1 MSEYIL
7 VINPGSTSTKA
18 AVYDGEKEIHSG
30 TILHSAEE
38 LAEFPEINDQ
48 LHFRKNAV
56 LAYLN
61 EQGLAPFDL
70 AAVAARGGVVGQIE
84 SGAYLADRKFAE
96 ASKNS
101 PAPHPANLSP
111 IIAYEIAEEA
121 GTGIHGY
128 VYDAVCGCGTP
139 DPIFTYT
146 GVPEIRKP
154 FLTHV
159 LNSRAVAI
167 EQAKRDG
174 VSLKDSTYIVCHLGG
189 GVTSNLIQGGKVLNF
204 IGDDEGAF
212 SPERSG
218 GVPCR
223 ELVKFCFRSGLSEKE
238 VQKKLKGK
246 GGLVAYLGVNDAFSP
261 ERSGG
266 VPCRELVKFCFR
278 SGLSEKE
285 VQKKL
290 KGKGGLV
297 AYLGVNDFRDAEK
310 MAETDSEAKEVV
322 DAMILQLAQD
332 IGRLAPVVNGK
343 VDKIILT
350 GGMAYSGYLTGEL
363 RKKVEFIAP
372 VEVIAGTFEMEALA
386 KGIHRVLNGEEEAHR
401 L

>member
-1 MSEYIL
+1 MAEYIL

-48 LHFRKNAV
+48 LHLRKNAV

-61 EQGLAPFDL
+61 EQGLTPSDL

-84 SGAYLADRKFAE
+84 SGAYFADRKFAE

-128 VYDAVCGCGTP
+128 VYDAVCCCGTP

-174 VSLKDSTYIVCHLGG
+174 ISLKDSTYIVCHLGG

-246 GGLVAYLGVNDAFSP
+246 GGLI
-261 ERSGG
+261 
-266 VPCRELVKFCFR
+266 
-278 SGLSEKE
+278 
-285 VQKKL
+285 
-290 KGKGGLV
+290 

-310 MAETDSEAKEVV
+310 MAEADPVAKEVI

>member
-1 MSEYIL
+1 MAEYIL

-61 EQGLAPFDL
+61 EQGLTPSDL

-84 SGAYLADRKFAE
+84 SGAYLADCKFAE

-246 GGLVAYLGVNDAFSP
+246 GGLVAYLGVND
-261 ERSGG
+261 
-266 VPCRELVKFCFR
+266 
-278 SGLSEKE
+278 
-285 VQKKL
+285 
-290 KGKGGLV
+290 
-297 AYLGVNDFRDAEK
+297 FRDAEK
-310 MAETDSEAKEVV
+310 MAETDSKAKEVV